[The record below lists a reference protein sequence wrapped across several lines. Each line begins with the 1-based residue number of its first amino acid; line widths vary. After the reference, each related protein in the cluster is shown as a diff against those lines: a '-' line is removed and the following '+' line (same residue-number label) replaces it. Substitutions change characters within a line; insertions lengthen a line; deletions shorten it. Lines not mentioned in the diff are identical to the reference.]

1 MPESCR
7 LQPARDM
14 RPAALEFFINGQ
26 PCKAYPGETV
36 ATALLACQ
44 VRGFRRSTS
53 GTPRLPMCN
62 MGVCHDCAVTIDGL
76 ESQRSCMVQVTVGMH
91 VEVSD
96 EA

>member
-1 MPESCR
+1 MPDSCR
-7 LQPARDM
+7 LQPVPEM

-26 PCKAYPGETV
+26 RCEAYPGETV
-36 ATALLACQ
+36 ATALLAQQ
-44 VRGFRRSTS
+44 VRGFRRSTT

-62 MGVCHDCAVTIDGL
+62 MGVCHECAVTINGL
-76 ESQRSCMVQVTVGMH
+76 EAQRSCMVQVSAGMR